1 MGNSKKVR
9 KKLRSGVQF
18 LAHSSTG
25 QVIYA
30 LQQCVHRV
38 IHILVRKKLRSWL
51 FFLKVSNH
59 VNRGVCFICLK
70 VFFDGFFGL
79 DITVENASDAR
90 CLSLCEGSVFD

>member
-9 KKLRSGVQF
+9 KKLRSGVQL

-38 IHILVRKKLRSWL
+38 IHILVRKKLRNWL
-51 FFLKVSNH
+51 FFLEV
-59 VNRGVCFICLK
+59 
-70 VFFDGFFGL
+70 
-79 DITVENASDAR
+79 
-90 CLSLCEGSVFD
+90 